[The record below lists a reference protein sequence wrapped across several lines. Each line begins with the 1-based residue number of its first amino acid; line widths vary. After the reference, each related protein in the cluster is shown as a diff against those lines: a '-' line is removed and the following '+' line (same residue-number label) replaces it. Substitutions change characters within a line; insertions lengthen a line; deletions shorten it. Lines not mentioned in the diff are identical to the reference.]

1 MFGFNEKNNPNTISC
16 LEINKM
22 ISDICKGVLG
32 KTERYWSDANLNVTR
47 TYAQYSYDDGELRLE
62 YSESSFSGKTSTF
75 DCRHKIYID
84 DKCVWPAKN
93 ISTTLIERLRTL
105 YKKHLEE
112 TKNVLERSKL
122 EKYQAERKE
131 NVAKIFKYV
140 YPRGYNDDIITITDV
155 KMKQH
160 ESYSSMEAETIYS
173 YSYSGK
179 ICFLDG
185 TVLCDTN
192 NDIYHPG
199 KWEDYVAELAKKLKL
214 ADEQNKKEQENKM
227 ESTRQRKI
235 EREKRIYE
243 LNHAPID
250 DSKYFK

>member
-1 MFGFNEKNNPNTISC
+1 MLQKFLSMFIQE
-16 LEINKM
+16 
-22 ISDICKGVLG
+22 
-32 KTERYWSDANLNVTR
+32 
-47 TYAQYSYDDGELRLE
+47 
-62 YSESSFSGKTSTF
+62 
-75 DCRHKIYID
+75 
-84 DKCVWPAKN
+84 
-93 ISTTLIERLRTL
+93 
-105 YKKHLEE
+105 
-112 TKNVLERSKL
+112 
-122 EKYQAERKE
+122 
-131 NVAKIFKYV
+131 
-140 YPRGYNDDIITITDV
+140 DIITITDV

-160 ESYSSMEAETIYS
+160 ESYSSEEDESIYS
-173 YSYSGK
+173 YSYHGK
-179 ICFLDG
+179 ISFLDG